1 MLSIN
6 WFKITNVVVLKK
18 VKTNVASIQ
27 STSFYVPTKFI
38 YNFWIMIKCNFKS
51 NQINSSFE
59 RCWKALQVLSVVL
72 RVEQLEHYR
81 KGKRVLH
88 QVQQTVERQKC
99 RIENQKLL
107 KVRISNKSFS
117 IDFAVRQVVGVQNDQ
132 PGEPVRV
139 VLDQAGAKHRSPI
152 VAGQR

>member
-1 MLSIN
+1 
-6 WFKITNVVVLKK
+6 
-18 VKTNVASIQ
+18 
-27 STSFYVPTKFI
+27 
-38 YNFWIMIKCNFKS
+38 MIKCNFKS

-59 RCWKALQVLSVVL
+59 RSWKAFQVLSVVL

-88 QVQQTVERQKC
+88 QVQQAVKRQKC
-99 RIENQKLL
+99 RIENQKLV

-139 VLDQAGAKHRSPI
+139 VLDQAGAQHRSPI
-152 VAGQR
+152 VADQR